1 MWLTINR
8 NSEKGFVWH
17 VFFFVLLPIHFTVTF
32 FVLLALTKI
41 STVECNDLQ
50 IVIIDTWEETES
62 PVIIL
67 GKQKIGFSFA
77 ITTLFACGIG
87 CQFNSLT
94 EVVAVVVPAL
104 VSTSLILI
112 QSLFSILVIF
122 LPQVY
127 ILQNLI
133 GSVHLQE
140 PLMGR
145 GVTLQQVFS

>member
-1 MWLTINR
+1 MRLTINR

-17 VFFFVLLPIHFTVTF
+17 VFFLLLYCYLYISQSHF

-87 CQFNSLT
+87 
-94 EVVAVVVPAL
+94 
-104 VSTSLILI
+104 
-112 QSLFSILVIF
+112 
-122 LPQVY
+122 
-127 ILQNLI
+127 
-133 GSVHLQE
+133 SV
-140 PLMGR
+140 
-145 GVTLQQVFS
+145 